1 MHLDD
6 PLPVHKQV
14 RAYVEYKNDPPRQSK
29 GVWQIVKTICKYLD
43 HLFSYLS
50 RKKSWSMIDFWLYC
64 RTLQMIEWIRKK
76 VTMRLREKGFALWAR
91 TTKNTHWST
100 GPLAPPFAHLLVPLT
115 CSLALHCLLCS
126 RAQLCSLVCSLT
138 LLFPSLVGKWIIR
151 WLFFLFWTIVHE

>member
-91 TTKNTHWST
+91 ITKNTDWST
-100 GPLAPPFAHLLVPLT
+100 GPLAPPFAHLLAPLAP
-115 CSLALHCLLCS
+115 LMGQWMIGWLFI
-126 RAQLCSLVCSLT
+126 LV
-138 LLFPSLVGKWIIR
+138 
-151 WLFFLFWTIVHE
+151 FFLFWPIVLRLPDFFHSSSLPEMG